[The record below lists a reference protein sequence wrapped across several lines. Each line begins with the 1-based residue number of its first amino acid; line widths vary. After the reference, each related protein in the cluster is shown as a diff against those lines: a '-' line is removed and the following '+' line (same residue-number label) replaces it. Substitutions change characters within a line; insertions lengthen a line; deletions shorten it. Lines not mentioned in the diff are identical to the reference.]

1 MTAADVA
8 ADVVVRFVRPIRLA
22 GFSKPADATG
32 GVLTG
37 ETKYVDEPIPPED
50 GGPRPVAEVR
60 IPSIRK
66 IWVRL
71 DDMEVLS

>member
-8 ADVVVRFVRPIRLA
+8 ADVAVRFTRPIGLL

-32 GVLTG
+32 GLLTG
-37 ETKYVDEPIPPED
+37 RTKYVGMKPED

-60 IPSIRK
+60 IPSIRT
-66 IWVRL
+66 IWVLL
-71 DDMEVLS
+71 DEMEVAT